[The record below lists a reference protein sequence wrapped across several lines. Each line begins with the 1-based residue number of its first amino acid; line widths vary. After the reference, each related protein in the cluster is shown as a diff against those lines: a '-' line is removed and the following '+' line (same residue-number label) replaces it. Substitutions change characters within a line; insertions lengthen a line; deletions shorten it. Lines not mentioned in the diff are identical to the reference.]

1 MITYVPDYYSRFKC
15 IADKCKHTCCKGWEI
30 DVDEKSM
37 ERFKGHED
45 IISKIEDDSFI
56 LQGEEE
62 RCPFLRSDLLCQMII
77 DHGEDF
83 ICDICKD
90 HPRFRNFYDDR
101 IEMGIGLCCESACDL
116 IIDNKEKFSLVPPK
130 KLSVAIEVLNG
141 FDKDIL
147 ERLAFIS
154 PIFLSEE
161 QIQDLYG
168 EMEVLDENCAEI
180 IRNRELDRNKIF
192 DYIVANKS
200 AFEQIALYYVY
211 RYPQM
216 TSFATE
222 ACMVIAGCAIAL
234 GGSIGDIKEAAR
246 IYSSEIEYSDVNIE
260 MMKDVFEIIEEI

>member
-1 MITYVPDYYSRFKC
+1 MITYVPNYYSRFKC

-116 IIDNKEKFSLVPPK
+116 IIDNKSTKNFT
-130 KLSVAIEVLNG
+130 
-141 FDKDIL
+141 DKDW
-147 ERLAFIS
+147 
-154 PIFLSEE
+154 
-161 QIQDLYG
+161 D
-168 EMEVLDENCAEI
+168 
-180 IRNRELDRNKIF
+180 
-192 DYIVANKS
+192 
-200 AFEQIALYYVY
+200 VY
-211 RYPQM
+211 RNH
-216 TSFATE
+216 
-222 ACMVIAGCAIAL
+222 
-234 GGSIGDIKEAAR
+234 SIGFVFQSYNLIPHQ
-246 IYSSEIEYSDVNIE
+246 SD
-260 MMKDVFEIIEEI
+260 FP